1 MTLNLYCLTRISR
14 QFTYFTV
21 LIYTMCM
28 LIERDPR
35 RIEDKIRCLL
45 QLPNYKIAI
54 FYFLIILN
62 GNVVTNMSNYVNA
75 VF

>member
-1 MTLNLYCLTRISR
+1 
-14 QFTYFTV
+14 
-21 LIYTMCM
+21 MCM